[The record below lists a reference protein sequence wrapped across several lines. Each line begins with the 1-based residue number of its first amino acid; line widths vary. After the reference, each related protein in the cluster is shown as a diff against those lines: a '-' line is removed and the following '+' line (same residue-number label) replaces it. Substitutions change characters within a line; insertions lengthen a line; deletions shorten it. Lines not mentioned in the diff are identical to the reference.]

1 MSGTRPGR
9 ILGLIPAKAGSTR
22 LPGKNILPLAGK
34 SLLER
39 TILSARKSGLCHRL
53 CVSTEDEAVAA
64 IARAAGVEVPFMR
77 PEALARDPAGVVE
90 VALHALDEWE
100 GRGERFDTLL
110 ILLPTSP
117 FRRAE
122 DIAGALAAYLDLGVD
137 FLMSVSRE
145 VHSPLSSLVL
155 DNGRL
160 LPLHPEWLNRTGA
173 RAAAELPALVRCN
186 GAVTLVDVA
195 GFRRE
200 RNYYAYPLG
209 AYEMPQERSL
219 DIDTPL
225 EFAFA
230 EFLAQR
236 HPEWLDD

>member
-1 MSGTRPGR
+1 MNGQRPGR
-9 ILGLIPAKAGSTR
+9 ILCLIPAKAGSNR
-22 LPGKNILPLAGK
+22 LPQKNILPLAGT

-39 TILSARKSGLCHRL
+39 TIVSARKSGLCDRL
-53 CVSTEDEAVAA
+53 CVSTENETVAA
-64 IARAAGVEVPFMR
+64 IARTAGVELPFMR
-77 PEALARDPAGVVE
+77 PEHLARDPAGVVD

-100 GRGERFDTLL
+100 SRGERFDTLM

-122 DIAGALAAYLDLGVD
+122 DITGALETYIRLGVD

-145 VHSPLSSLVL
+145 VHSPLYSLVL
-155 DNGRL
+155 ENERL
-160 LPLHPEWLNRTGA
+160 LPLHPEWLNLVGVPRP
-173 RAAAELPALVRCN
+173 EMVRCN

-195 GFRRE
+195 RFRRE
-200 RNYYAYPLG
+200 RNYYGYPLG
-209 AYEMPQERSL
+209 AYEMPLERSL
-219 DIDTPL
+219 DIDTPH
-225 EFAFA
+225 EFAYA